1 MPKVPA
7 KRTTSSK
14 GKKASEAKTAPRAS
28 SPAASRACRAAARRL
43 VCPTPIPR
51 VFPPLATTMALERA
65 CFTTFQANQRSRHSA
80 SVGAFWVTTLGATG
94 S

>member
-1 MPKVPA
+1 MPKSA
-7 KRTTSSK
+7 ARRTTSSK
-14 GKKASEAKTAPRAS
+14 GKKASEASTAPRAFS
-28 SPAASRACRAAARRL
+28 LAVFRACLAAAKRL

-51 VFPPLATTMALERA
+51 VFPPLATTMALERT
-65 CFTTFQANQRSRHSA
+65 CFTTFQANQRSCHSA